1 MHSNKRGFTLIELL
15 VVIAII
21 AILVA
26 LLLPAVQQVREAA
39 RKSQCQDHLHNWV
52 LALHG
57 YEGVQKCLPTGGQ
70 GTAPGNGLSWHPA
83 VLPFIEQKALYDKFD
98 WNIVGYTATIA
109 SPPANN
115 QPRYNIGVSVD
126 GFDLLFC
133 PSGTNM
139 TVNISTAAA
148 EFYPNNTGTPTA
160 TTHYYGVTGPI
171 GLSSTGR
178 TYSQTGA
185 NNDLASND
193 GPLPV
198 REVVKFTEI
207 KDGVSNTLGLGE
219 ISKTYPLPGAA
230 ASDNG
235 YRVWIRGSAGRV
247 SGGTKNIQFPINAR
261 PYNGSSGANNFTSI
275 SFASNHPGG
284 AQFGLLDGKVAFLG
298 ENIDLL
304 LYKGLGSIKGGE
316 TGKVP

>member
-1 MHSNKRGFTLIELL
+1 MRRRKSGFTLIELL

-57 YEGVQKCLPTGGQ
+57 YEGVQKCLPPGGFAA
-70 GTAPGNGLSWHPA
+70 GVNNGNGLSWH
-83 VLPFIEQKALYDKFD
+83 VGCLPFIEQKPLFD
-98 WNIVGYTATIA
+98 RFDFNVTDYVNTVA
-109 SPPANN
+109 SAPANN
-115 QPRYNIGVSVD
+115 QARYNLGLAID

-133 PSGTNM
+133 PSGTNL
-139 TVNISTAAA
+139 TTPSTA
-148 EFYPNNTGTPTA
+148 EWYPNATGSPTA
-160 TTHYYGVTGPI
+160 TTHYYGVTGPV
-171 GLSSTGR
+171 GTSMTGR
-178 TYSQTGA
+178 TYATSGT
-185 NNDLASND
+185 NPSNSYRSLD
-193 GPLPV
+193 GPMLTK
-198 REVVKFTEI
+198 EVVRFTEI

-219 ISKTYPLPGAA
+219 ISRTWPEPGASA
-230 ASDNG
+230 ATNG
-235 YRVWIRGSAGRV
+235 YRVWCRGSNGGT
-247 SGGTKNIQFPINAR
+247 SGGTKNIQFPINSA
-261 PYNGSSGANNFTSI
+261 PYNGSNTFTSI

-284 AQFGLLDGKVAFLG
+284 AQFGLLDGKVTFLS

-316 TGKVP
+316 AAKVP